1 MADKKVIIKD
11 QNGNSIYPK
20 TYAEL
25 VENSSGQ
32 NLGTVE
38 AGAQVNK
45 LEKITVNGQEVT
57 ITDKTAAITISEG
70 HEYSIQKLGTAESGY
85 SATYQLTKDGTKVGD
100 SINIPKD
107 LVVESGSVKTCE
119 TADEPV
125 VGYKLGDKY
134 IDLVLANSNDEHIYI
149 LVSDL
154 VDVYTAGE
162 GIKITGNVISVD
174 TSVVATQE
182 DLDEKQ
188 DELTAEQLAAVNSG
202 ITVAKVSTYD
212 GYSATI
218 ALKANAADVYTKQE
232 IAGMNLLTFSE
243 LA

>member
-20 TYAEL
+20 TFAEL
-25 VENSSGQ
+25 VETSGGG
-32 NLGTVE
+32 NLGSVE

-45 LEKITVNGQEVT
+45 IEKITVNGTEVQ
-57 ITDKTAAITISEG
+57 ITDKTAAITVTEG
-70 HEYSIQKLGTAESGY
+70 AQYAIQKLTTAESGY

-100 SINIPKD
+100 YINIPKD
-107 LVVESGSVKTCE
+107 LVVESGSVKTCAK
-119 TADEPV
+119 ADEPEI
-125 VGYKLGDKY
+125 GYKVGDKY
-134 IDLVLANSNDEHIYI
+134 IDLVLANSDDEHIYI

-154 VDVYTAGE
+154 VDTYKAGE
-162 GIKITGNVISVD
+162 GIKITANEVSID
-174 TSVVATQE
+174 TAVVATQE
-182 DLDEKQ
+182 DLEEKQ
-188 DELTAEQLAAVNSG
+188 DSLTTEQLAAVNSG

-218 ALKANAADVYTKQE
+218 ALKANSADVYTKQE
-232 IAGMNLLTFSE
+232 IASMNLLTFSE